1 MDLMRY
7 ARVLRAHW
15 LLIVV
20 AMLLCILAA
29 DVIVMR
35 RQPIYAAHSQLFVSV
50 ASTPAK
56 LTPSETYQGGLFSQQ
71 RVESYANIVS
81 SPRVAQAV
89 ISQLSL
95 SRSVPEVQS
104 RIHAS
109 VVPGTVLI
117 DVTVKDQS
125 PALAKA
131 IADAVAQRFPG
142 FVNELESSDPGRSP
156 VKVSVT
162 SPARLPTTPLSSST
176 AAYLILG
183 ALLGA
188 ILGVGAAVLREI
200 FDKRIRYDEDAEAVA
215 DAPILGHI
223 PQDRYANARP
233 LVVVDDPDSAAA
245 EAYRR
250 LRTNLRV
257 LSADHG
263 LRSLVVSSAVA
274 GEGKT
279 LIVANLGVA
288 FAQAGAVVVLVDADM
303 RRPRLAHVLGLQP
316 TLGLSDVL
324 TRDDVPLEMALH
336 RHDTLPLEVLGSG
349 ATPPNPSD
357 LLGSD
362 RCEALLRTLASRA
375 DIVIFDTPAMVPVSD
390 AVMLAR
396 PASGL
401 VLVARVPATRAEE
414 LDRAAD
420 SLRSVGKRPL
430 GVILNGVP
438 ARGDWPYANGARAT
452 DRGLLETGMVWH
464 QGAGAAVKR
473 RRAGSGSGRRGRAPQ
488 RAPGTH
494 PPAGG

>member
-15 LLIVV
+15 VLIVV
-20 AMLLCILAA
+20 AMLACILAA
-29 DVIVMR
+29 DVIAVR

-50 ASTPAK
+50 ASTSTK
-56 LTPSETYQGGLFSQQ
+56 LSPSETYQGGLFSVQ
-71 RVESYANIVS
+71 RVESYANIVA
-81 SPRVAQAV
+81 SPRVAEAV
-89 ISQLSL
+89 IARLNL

-104 RIHAS
+104 QIHAS

-117 DVTVKDQS
+117 NVTVKDRA
-125 PALAKA
+125 PARAKA
-131 IADAVAQRFPG
+131 IADAVAQSFPG
-142 FVNELESSDPGRSP
+142 LVNDLESSDPGRSP

-162 SPARLPTTPLSSST
+162 SPARLPTTPMSSST

-200 FDKRIRYDEDAEAVA
+200 FDKRIRYDEDAEAIA
-215 DAPILGHI
+215 AAPILGHI
-223 PQDRYANARP
+223 PRDPYANAHA
-233 LVVVDDPDSAAA
+233 LVVVEDPDSAAA

-288 FAQAGAVVVLVDADM
+288 LAQAGAVVLLVDADM
-303 RRPRLAHVLGLQP
+303 RQPRLADVLGLPP
-316 TLGLSDVL
+316 TLGLSDLL
-324 TRDDVPLEMALH
+324 TSDDVPLETALH

-362 RCEALLRTLASRA
+362 RCEALLGTLTSRA
-375 DIVIFDTPAMVPVSD
+375 DIVIFDTPAMMPVSD
-390 AVMLAR
+390 AVVLAR

-414 LDRAAD
+414 LNRAAE
-420 SLRSVGKRPL
+420 SLRSAGEQPL
-430 GVILNGVP
+430 GVILNGVSV
-438 ARGDWPYANGARAT
+438 RGEWPYANGRRAT
-452 DRGLLETGMVWH
+452 DRGPLETGMVWH
-464 QGAGAAVKR
+464 QVAGKAASR
-473 RRAGSGSGRRGRAPQ
+473 RRAGSRTGRRGRQPQ
-488 RAPGTH
+488 QTGTG
-494 PPAGG
+494 PPAAG

>member
-15 LLIVV
+15 VLIVV

-29 DVIVMR
+29 DLLAMR
-35 RQPIYAAHSQLFVSV
+35 QQPMYAAHSQLFVSV
-50 ASTPAK
+50 ASTSK

-71 RVESYANIVS
+71 RVESYANLIS

-89 ISQLSL
+89 ISRLRL
-95 SRSVPEVQS
+95 SRSVPEMQS
-104 RIHAS
+104 QIHAS

-117 DVTVKDQS
+117 NIAVKDRT

-131 IADAVAQRFPG
+131 IADAVAERFPG
-142 FVNELESSDPGRSP
+142 LVNELESSDPGRSP

-162 SPARLPTTPLSSST
+162 SPARLPTSPTSSS
-176 AAYLILG
+176 AGAYLILG
-183 ALLGA
+183 ALLGL

-215 DAPILGHI
+215 DAPILGRI
-223 PQDRYANARP
+223 PHDRFANARP

-250 LRTNLRV
+250 LRTNLRA

-288 FAQAGAVVVLVDADM
+288 LAQAGAVVVLVDADM
-303 RRPRLAHVLGLQP
+303 RRPRLADVLGLQP

-324 TRDDVPLEMALH
+324 TRDDVPLETALH
-336 RHDTLPLEVLGSG
+336 RHGTLPLEVLCSG
-349 ATPPNPSD
+349 ALPPNPSD

-362 RCEALLRTLASRA
+362 RCEALLGTLTSRA
-375 DIVIFDTPAMVPVSD
+375 DIVIFDTPAMMPVSD

-401 VLVARVPATRAEE
+401 VLVARVPDTRAHE

-420 SLRSVGKRPL
+420 SLRAVGKSPL
-430 GVILNGVP
+430 GVILNGVA
-438 ARGDWPYANGARAT
+438 ARGAWPYANGRRVA
-452 DRGLLETGMVWH
+452 DRGVLETGMVWH
-464 QGAGAAVKR
+464 EGAGAAR
-473 RRAGSGSGRRGRAPQ
+473 NRHPAGSGSGHRWRRPQ
-488 RAPGTH
+488 REPGAHPPGT
-494 PPAGG
+494 A